1 MIKRF
6 LSFFIPMNIHE
17 QKSTV
22 SKNLEVTWNNGMLV
36 LDSKNTNY
44 SFGSLQRIL
53 RKGLLKIGVAEIAN
67 MQHILILGVAAGS
80 VIRTLTDEFKFDG
93 KITGVEI
100 DREIIEIANQYFGL
114 NEIPNLTIFID
125 DAFEFILK
133 TTDKYDLIIVD
144 IFKDIEMPNFLFEK
158 FFVNRLHFLLTGNG
172 FILFNTMTLNKLH
185 DQRNKTYVESIDQS
199 NFSVVTLPRVANHN
213 EVIILQKL
221 S

>member
-144 IFKDIEMPNFLFEK
+144 IFKDTEMPNFLFEK

-185 DQRNKTYVESIDQS
+185 DQRNKAYVESIDQS
-199 NFSVVTLPRVANHN
+199 NFSIVTLPRVANHN

-221 S
+221 N

>member
-1 MIKRF
+1 MLKRF

-17 QKSTV
+17 QKSAV

-53 RKGLLKIGVAEIAN
+53 RKGLVEIGATEIAN
-67 MQHILILGVAAGS
+67 MQHILVLGVAAGS

-100 DREIIEIANQYFGL
+100 DRDIIEIANQYFGL
-114 NEIPNLTIFID
+114 SEIPNLTIFID

-144 IFKDIEMPNFLFEK
+144 IFKDTEMPNFLFEK
-158 FFVNRLHFLLTGNG
+158 FFVNRLHFLLNVNG
-172 FILFNTMTLNKLH
+172 FILFNTMTLNNLH
-185 DQRNKTYVESIDQS
+185 NQRNKTYVESIDRS

-221 S
+221 N